1 MRRKRNKKGCLA
13 VAALMAVATLWMLPI
28 KAEAD
33 CGEGIPTGKV
43 GGYCATPICHNGNR
57 TYFVQRE
64 YVRTCTNELG
74 TKYEGYYVE
83 TTDNGCCPYN

>member
-1 MRRKRNKKGCLA
+1 MRRKRNKKGYLA

-33 CGEGIPTGKV
+33 CGEGTPTGKV
-43 GGYCATPICHNGNR
+43 GGYCATPICHTGNR

-74 TKYEGYYVE
+74 TKYEDYYVE